1 MPDSPPSSKAPV
13 RSERVPPYS
22 EEAERGV
29 LGSILLDGGRVMDLC
44 IELQIVPESFHVPA
58 HRHIYEAMTAI
69 AREAGAIDVLTVAD
83 RLQTAGLLDALGGT
97 TALDTLIDAT
107 PTAAHAEYY
116 IGIVRQKYLF
126 RRVIDTARYA
136 EVQCHDTE
144 EDADVVL
151 GRVEQAFL
159 DIAEHQH
166 GYATP
171 WSVAVKQT
179 MEKIEDVLMSRG
191 GLRGISTGFVNLDGK
206 VLGLKPGEM
215 TILAAR
221 PSMGKTSLAMNIAE
235 NVVLGRGAKDH
246 KPRPVGMFSLE
257 MAYETLVMRMLC
269 AHAGVSA
276 FKLSQGYTGNK
287 GDHKRL
293 IQAASVLTRAP
304 LYVDDA
310 AGLDV
315 LDLRARARRMKKKFE
330 IELIVVDYLQL
341 LNAKEYSRQGRQI
354 ETAAI
359 SGQLKAA
366 AKELNIPV
374 LVLSQLSRAPEQRS
388 DKKAKPK
395 LSDLRDSG
403 AIEQDADVVWMLR
416 RPSRNDADEE
426 FEDKTLA
433 YVDVAKNRNG
443 PTGEVQLNFEEEF
456 TRFTDRSHGVDGL
469 DRLEPAE
476 DEDAAE
482 EGFEE

>member
-1 MPDSPPSSKAPV
+1 
-13 RSERVPPYS
+13 
-22 EEAERGV
+22 
-29 LGSILLDGGRVMDLC
+29 
-44 IELQIVPESFHVPA
+44 
-58 HRHIYEAMTAI
+58 
-69 AREAGAIDVLTVAD
+69 
-83 RLQTAGLLDALGGT
+83 
-97 TALDTLIDAT
+97 DAT

-126 RRVIDTARYA
+126 RRVIDTARLA
-136 EVQCHDTE
+136 EVQCYDTD

-159 DIAEHQH
+159 DITEHQH

-171 WSVAVKQT
+171 WNTAVKET
-179 MEKIEDVLMSRG
+179 MEKIEQMLVSRR
-191 GLRGISTGFVNLDGK
+191 GLRGISTGFRNLDEK

-235 NVVLGRGAKDH
+235 NIVLGRGDPEH
-246 KPRPVGMFSLE
+246 NPRPVGMFSLE

-269 AHAGVSA
+269 SHAGISA
-276 FKLSQGYTGNK
+276 FKLSQGFVSKK
-287 GDHKRL
+287 GEHGRL
-293 IQAASVLTRAP
+293 IQAADVLTRAP

-315 LDLRARARRMKKKFE
+315 LDLRARARRMKKKFN
-330 IELIVVDYLQL
+330 IEVIVVDYLQL

-388 DKKAKPK
+388 DKRAKPK

-443 PTGEVQLNFEEEF
+443 PTGEVQLNFEEEY
-456 TRFTDRSHGVDGL
+456 TRFTDRTHGVDSVGT
-469 DRLEPAE
+469 LEPGE
-476 DEDAAE
+476 DEENAE
-482 EGFEE
+482 EDFVE